1 MDIFSFLAGVFL
13 LFKGEFRLGNRYIS
27 KLKSRQIALLL
38 MLPMVVGVMAA
49 MLFVPTAVG
58 DSTMLPDGTVSLDD
72 AALEGTLNLL
82 LVVSLIT
89 FGGVMAAI
97 AYIVYSIPPGE
108 QPTTH
113 NAPSSRTVIQPPPA
127 MWSRPVQDAPPAA
140 RPAKEDPFADD
151 PVLHPQQ
158 PHPQQPHPQQ
168 SHPQPEAIPQPP
180 PRPQPQRLH
189 PLEGGG
195 FAPAGYRPGRPANKP
210 APGQPRSIMTVA
222 EAAAYLKL
230 TEAQVEGLIEQ
241 GRLAAARNNGQ
252 YRIAKLAADDYLE
265 DQKTQE

>member
-1 MDIFSFLAGVFL
+1 MDIFSFLAGLFL
-13 LFKGEFRLGNRYIS
+13 LFKGEFRLGSRYVS
-27 KLKSRQIALLL
+27 RLKSRQIALLL

-49 MLFVPTAVG
+49 ILFVPTAVG

-72 AALEGTLNLL
+72 AALQSTLNLL
-82 LVVSLIT
+82 LIVSLLT

-97 AYIVYSIPPGE
+97 AYIIYSIPPGE
-108 QPTTH
+108 QPTV
-113 NAPSSRTVIQPPPA
+113 NRSVIQPPPA
-127 MWSRPVQDAPPAA
+127 VWSRPVQDAAPPTAQPA
-140 RPAKEDPFADD
+140 AKEDPFVDD
-151 PVLHPQQ
+151 PMLHPQPTQ
-158 PHPQQPHPQQ
+158 PDPIPQQ
-168 SHPQPEAIPQPP
+168 QPP
-180 PRPQPQRLH
+180 PQRQRLH

-230 TEAQVEGLIEQ
+230 TEAQVEKLIEQ
-241 GRLAAARNNGQ
+241 GRLAAARSNGQ

-265 DQKTQE
+265 GQTT